1 MIAVVIFQTSVQQ
14 SMLTAVT
21 CFIPVHLRQDHNF
34 TLVVADGAHFYSGCG
49 DKAIAAAKAKRG
61 GEAPF
66 RSKL

>member
-1 MIAVVIFQTSVQQ
+1 
-14 SMLTAVT
+14 MLTAVT

-34 TLVVADGAHFYSGCG
+34 ILVVTDGAHFYSGCG

-66 RSKL
+66 QSKL